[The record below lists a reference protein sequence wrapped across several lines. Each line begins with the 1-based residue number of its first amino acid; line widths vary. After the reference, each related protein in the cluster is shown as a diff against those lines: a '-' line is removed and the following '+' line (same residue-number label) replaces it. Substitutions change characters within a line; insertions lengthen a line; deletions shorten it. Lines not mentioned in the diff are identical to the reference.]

1 MTDSYGEFD
10 KPYRRGLILG
20 LSLAELFLILIF
32 LLLLVAIGAVQFLE
46 EEKLV
51 LEEEKEEL
59 HDQLIAIYEQVG
71 DEITVEV
78 FGEFIERTSDYQKT
92 LDKIESLE
100 KEREKLRD
108 ELVKKEEEIEKAEK
122 EVEKAEKEAEK
133 AEKEVEE
140 TKSELAEANE
150 ENEKKEQVIGGY
162 EKAGR
167 GQNPPCWY
175 VEVPDGDGGLRQKH
189 VKIFDVI
196 IKDYSFKVTWNDI
209 SKNYTEAEVRKGDE
223 TALPYVNPAFFNRD
237 LREDKFTAIFSDF
250 REVADKKLIHDY
262 KCRFMVNVR
271 DQTSKDNKD
280 GYKHNLSVVESIFYK
295 HEERGL

>member
-1 MTDSYGEFD
+1 MIGSYGDFD

-46 EEKLV
+46 EEKLF
-51 LEEEKEEL
+51 LEEEKEDL
-59 HDQLIAIYEQVG
+59 NDQLIAIYEQVG
-71 DEITVEV
+71 DEITVEE
-78 FGEFIERTSDYQKT
+78 FGELVERTSDYQKT
-92 LDKIESLE
+92 IDKKESLE
-100 KEREKLRD
+100 KENEKLRD
-108 ELVKKEEEIEKAEK
+108 ELVKKEEELET
-122 EVEKAEKEAEK
+122 

-140 TKSELAEANE
+140 AKSEAADANE
-150 ENEKKEQVIGGY
+150 ENEKQEQVIRGY

-189 VKIFDVI
+189 VKIFNVI
-196 IKDYSFKVTWNDI
+196 IKDYGFEVTWNDI
-209 SKNYTEAEVRKGDE
+209 SKNYTEAEVHKGNK
-223 TALPYVNPAFFNRD
+223 TALPYVNPAFLDRD
-237 LREDKFTAIFSDF
+237 LKEDSFIAIFSDF

-271 DQTSKDNKD
+271 DQTSRDNKD
-280 GYKHNLSVVESIFYK
+280 GYKHNLNVVESIFYK